1 MDLENIR
8 EELRRLSALAGGWN
22 SAEEIT
28 ALERDLALEKLRML
42 YDAIRFAEPLSAEE
56 PAAESAP
63 KTVPVGL
70 GLDDLLSPVA
80 GFAQTAVAAEPAA
93 EGSIAEPVP
102 EPEPVAAEP
111 IAAPESEP
119 EPAVAEPIAEPVSAP
134 EPEPDVRPEEIPA
147 SEPAPAAIPAELAVP
162 VKAASVPVADP
173 QPAPAPQPVVGS
185 LFGLEEEETLRHRRK
200 QRVIMSLY
208 DVTPPAP
215 KSVREE
221 RTVRPGTLSREEVP
235 APEIPAAPAAA
246 LEKTTGTDVNSD
258 ALRPAETAADQFAEA
273 AVTPDTALPQAAPH
287 PETDSVPEPASPQSP
302 TETGPDG
309 SDAAAG
315 SDDPDLEE
323 ITLGAGSVLG
333 EVINH
338 DVQTLADTLE
348 APRDMAAELKRRE
361 PVTDLERA
369 IGINDKFL
377 LIRDL
382 FNGDAA
388 AYEAAIQTFNGFD
401 DLDDCMIHIAENYVW
416 NPNSDGAKLMME
428 LLERK
433 FA

>member
-22 SAEEIT
+22 SAEGIT
-28 ALERDLALEKLRML
+28 ALERDLALEKLRLL
-42 YDAIRFAEPLSAEE
+42 YDAIRFAEPLPAEE
-56 PAAESAP
+56 PEAESVP

-93 EGSIAEPVP
+93 EEPIAESVP
-102 EPEPVAAEP
+102 EPEPAAE
-111 IAAPESEP
+111 EP
-119 EPAVAEPIAEPVSAP
+119 VAESAPTAEPVSAP
-134 EPEPDVRPEEIPA
+134 EPAVRSEEIPA
-147 SEPAPAAIPAELAVP
+147 CEPVAPVIPTEPAVP
-162 VKAASVPVADP
+162 ENAASVSVTE
-173 QPAPAPQPVVGS
+173 QEPAPAPQPVVGS
-185 LFGLEEEETLRHRRK
+185 LFGLEEDETLRHRRK

-208 DVTPPAP
+208 DVAPSSP

-221 RTVRPGTLSREEVP
+221 RTERPGTPSREEVS
-235 APEIPAAPAAA
+235 APEIPAAPASA
-246 LEKTTGTDVNSD
+246 LEKTTGTGDKSD
-258 ALRPAETAADQFAEA
+258 AARPAEAVAAGEEFTEA
-273 AVTPDTALPQAAPH
+273 AVVPDTALPQAAPLH
-287 PETDSVPEPASPQSP
+287 SETDPVPEPVSPQSP
-302 TETGPDG
+302 SGTGTDDPV
-309 SDAAAG
+309 AAAG
-315 SDDPDLEE
+315 SDEPDLEE

-348 APRDMAAELKRRE
+348 APHDMASELKRRE

-388 AYEAAIQTFNGFD
+388 AYDAAVRTLNAFG
-401 DLDDCMIHIAENYVW
+401 DLDDCMIYIAENFAW